1 MNIYKGLLFLDG
13 FRIAPEDADD
23 RPTAAASATAH
34 PVRPSES
41 ARARS
46 TAPRWRRTLRGIA
59 AFAGVLPVEPHP
71 GGCA

>member
-23 RPTAAASATAH
+23 RPTAAAPATVYVPRQSASAH
-34 PVRPSES
+34 
-41 ARARS
+41 ARS
-46 TAPRWRRTLRGIA
+46 AAPRWRRTLRGIA

-71 GGCA
+71 GGCV